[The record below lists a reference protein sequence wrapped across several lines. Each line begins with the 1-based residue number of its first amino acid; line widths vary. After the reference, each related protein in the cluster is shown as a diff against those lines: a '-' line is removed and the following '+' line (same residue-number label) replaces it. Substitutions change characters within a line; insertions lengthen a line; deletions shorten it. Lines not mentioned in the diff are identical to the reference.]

1 MDKEAILQE
10 IENMPVKDLAELV
23 EMIEKRFNVSATMMA
38 PAAVVAA
45 GNGKEEAPAIET
57 YNVVITSPGQKK
69 IQVIK
74 ELKELTGKGLKDCK
88 ELVDNL
94 PATVK
99 EGVNPEEAA
108 STKEK
113 LEAAGAEVELR

>member
-38 PAAVVAA
+38 PAAVAVA
-45 GNGKEEAPAIET
+45 GNGKEEAPVVET
-57 YNVVITSPGQKK
+57 YSVVITSPGQKK

-74 ELKELTGKGLKDCK
+74 ELKELTGKGLKECK

-99 EGVNPEEAA
+99 EGVEPEEAA

>member
-38 PAAVVAA
+38 PAAVAVA
-45 GNGKEEAPAIET
+45 GNGEEEAPTVET
-57 YNVVITSPGQKK
+57 YSVVITSPGQKK

-74 ELKELTGKGLKDCK
+74 ELKELTGKGLKECK

-99 EGVNPEEAA
+99 EGVEPEEAA

>member
-38 PAAVVAA
+38 PAPVVAA

-99 EGVNPEEAA
+99 EGVDPEEAA

>member
-38 PAAVVAA
+38 PAAVAVA
-45 GNGKEEAPAIET
+45 GNGKEEAPAVET
-57 YNVVITSPGQKK
+57 YSVVITSPGQKK

-94 PATVK
+94 PAIVK
-99 EGVNPEEAA
+99 EGVEPEEAA